1 MPTYVLLSKLSPGN
15 FSDSETRRTIGRD
28 WLSTLKEKCPEVHWK
43 EHYALLGEYDF
54 MDIYE
59 APDEKAAAKVAM
71 ITMSKGAM
79 NAVNLTAIPYKEYLE
94 VIKDI

>member
-1 MPTYVLLSKLSPGN
+1 MPVYVLLSKLSPGN

-28 WLSTLKEKCPEVHWK
+28 WFITLKEKCPEVKWK
-43 EHYALLGEYDF
+43 EHFALLGEYDF

-59 APDEKAAAKVAM
+59 APDEKVAAKVAM

-79 NAVNLTAIPYKEYLE
+79 SAVNMTAIPYKEYLE

>member
-1 MPTYVLLSKLSPGN
+1 MSTYILLTKLAPEATNQLKDRAKS
-15 FSDSETRRTIGRD
+15 SHD
-28 WLSTLKEKCPEVHWK
+28 WYTHVKEKCPEVHWK

-79 NAVNLTAIPYKEYLE
+79 NAVNMTAIPYKEYLE